1 MGAGNGAWCVLPVA
15 ALVATAFVEPAFGEE
30 GHAIVGGVNTVEGD
44 FPATGILLKGRGY
57 RCTATLIQP
66 DVVLTAAHCL
76 ADTGFGDFKFSLD
89 RDMSDLEVANPVPVI
104 AYHRHP
110 DYQDQDK
117 PTDIGHVNDVAVAIL
132 AWPIEGVPVE
142 QLYTPNLP
150 AEFGAGTELGLC
162 GYGITEWYER
172 SSVGIQRTAR
182 VVIDQVADYELR
194 IAASDPQPCLGDSGA
209 PLFVDTAAGRRI
221 AGVVVRA
228 VGETLHCDNGAIA
241 TRIEPY
247 HQWIEKASLDHD
259 MGCAAGGRTGSPI
272 AASLLAL
279 LALWR
284 ARRRS

>member
-1 MGAGNGAWCVLPVA
+1 M
-15 ALVATAFVEPAFGEE
+15 VATALARPAIAEE
-30 GHAIVGGVNTVEGD
+30 GQAIVGGVSTAEGD
-44 FPATGILLKGRGY
+44 FPATGMLLKGRHY

-76 ADTGFGDFKFSLD
+76 VDTGFGDFSFSLD
-89 RDMSDLEVANPVPVI
+89 RDLSDLEAANPVPVI

-110 DYQDQDK
+110 GYRDQDK
-117 PTDIGHVNDVAVAIL
+117 PTDIGQVNDVAVAIL
-132 AWPIEGVPVE
+132 EWPIEGVPVE

-150 AEFGAGTELGLC
+150 ADLAAGSELGLC

-172 SSVGIQRTAR
+172 SSVGVQRTAR
-182 VVIDQVADYELR
+182 VMIDRMADFEMR
-194 IAASDPQPCLGDSGA
+194 IGASDPQPCLGDSGA

-247 HQWIEKASLDHD
+247 NQWIQRASLDHD
-259 MGCAAGGRTGSPI
+259 MGCAAAGRTGSPF
-272 AASLLAL
+272 AGSLLAL
-279 LALWR
+279 VALWR
-284 ARRRS
+284 ARRRA